1 MALRLNPE
9 RRSDEDLRQAVLD
22 ALKLDSNACTDHAQV
37 FSWRRC
43 AEVFASFLSP
53 AAA

>member
-1 MALRLNPE
+1 VPNRTGVLN
-9 RRSDEDLRQAVLD
+9 EDLRQAALD
-22 ALKLDSNACTDHAQV
+22 ALKLDGQACSDYARV

-53 AAA
+53 AAAM